1 MACLGPFGPSLFY
14 SVQLLCVVGIFVIS
28 LVQNKKLR
36 PRVASELA
44 QVALGAEESG
54 SEVGFFVIF
63 NGVLSTLPNT
73 KHSPLVPSV
82 SRACSCTICPLNTI
96 HQDQRKM
103 ETGSIVLGTEQQIQ
117 QDTRQPTKR
126 EGSTHRAPAHL
137 HENGL
142 GQWLSDIFRMTSDW
156 HFVYSF
162 LFKWPMLAELPVY

>member
-14 SVQLLCVVGIFVIS
+14 SLQLLCVVGFFVIS
-28 LVQNKKLR
+28 LVQNRKLR

-96 HQDQRKM
+96 HQDQMKM

-142 GQWLSDIFRMTSDW
+142 GQ
-156 HFVYSF
+156 
-162 LFKWPMLAELPVY
+162 